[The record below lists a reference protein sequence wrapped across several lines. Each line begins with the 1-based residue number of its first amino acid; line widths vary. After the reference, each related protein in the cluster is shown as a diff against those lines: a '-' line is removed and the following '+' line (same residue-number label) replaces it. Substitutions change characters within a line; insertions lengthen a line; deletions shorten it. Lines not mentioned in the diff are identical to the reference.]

1 MDDLKG
7 DGEIVHHCI
16 LKTRYHAS
24 QGRRLSNIKTPRS
37 SKFKPYK
44 SNVFK
49 RQLRVQ
55 KAHQSH
61 DYHIAGY
68 YVVGSC

>member
-37 SKFKPYK
+37 SKFKRYK
-44 SNVFK
+44 SNVFVVFK
-49 RQLRVQ
+49 RQLSVQ
-55 KAHQSH
+55 KNS
-61 DYHIAGY
+61 
-68 YVVGSC
+68 SKP

>member
-37 SKFKPYK
+37 SKFKRYK

-49 RQLRVQ
+49 RQLIVQ
-55 KAHQSH
+55 KNS
-61 DYHIAGY
+61 
-68 YVVGSC
+68 SKP

>member
-7 DGEIVHHCI
+7 DGEIIHYYI

-24 QGRRLSNIKTPRS
+24 EGRRLSNIKTPRS

-44 SNVFK
+44 SNVVK
-49 RQLRVQ
+49 RQLSVQ
-55 KAHQSH
+55 KNS
-61 DYHIAGY
+61 
-68 YVVGSC
+68 SKP